1 MYKKLLILVLLTV
14 AGCKPVVLWYS
25 QPDGPP
31 EYRLGWQDGCDTGLS
46 AEDNGYLYRAMYGYK
61 KRPEM
66 MDNELYKSGWSDGMS
81 YCRATESSQQKGKL
95 F

>member
-1 MYKKLLILVLLTV
+1 
-14 AGCKPVVLWYS
+14 VLWYS
-25 QPDGPP
+25 EPSGPP

-46 AEDNGYLYRAMYGYK
+46 QEDSGYIYRAIYGYK

-66 MDNELYKSGWSDGMS
+66 ADNDLYKSGWADGNS
-81 YCRATESSQQKGKL
+81 YCRATESSQQKGKI

>member
-1 MYKKLLILVLLTV
+1 MEMYLRKVLVLVVLLIS
-14 AGCKPVVLWYS
+14 GCKPLVLMYS

-46 AEDNGYLYRAMYGYK
+46 AGDTGYLYRAIYGYK

-66 MDNELYKSGWSDGMS
+66 AENKLYNSGWNEGFQ
-81 YCRATESSQQKGKL
+81 YCRFTIAAQEEK
-95 F
+95 